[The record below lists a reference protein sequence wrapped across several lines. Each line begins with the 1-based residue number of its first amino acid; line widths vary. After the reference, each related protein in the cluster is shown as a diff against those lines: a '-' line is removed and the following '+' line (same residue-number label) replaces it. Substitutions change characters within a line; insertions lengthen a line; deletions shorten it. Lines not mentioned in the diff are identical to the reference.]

1 MREEYPWCKERSEP
15 IPSPGTYGRIQG
27 GEILKVLQKRM
38 SWIVVLLGLLFVT
51 GALGLKDDVEVRAV
65 QDQTYEKLQIFT
77 DVLKKL
83 KENYVEEVNTQ
94 DLIYG
99 AIKGMLETLDPHSS
113 FLPPDV
119 YKELQVET
127 KGSFGGLGIEITIR
141 DGILTIVSPIEDTP
155 AFEAG
160 LKAGDRIVMINDEPT
175 KDMTLFEAVKKMRGK
190 KGTKITL
197 KIVREGLE
205 EPLEVTMTR
214 AVIKIKSVKSELLDK
229 EFGYVRITQFQ
240 EDTDREL
247 KKALKRLKEECPSGL
262 KGLIL
267 DLRNNPGGLLDQAV
281 SVSDEFLDS
290 GKIVYT
296 DGRVKSQK
304 MEFYAHP
311 QQEHYDFPII
321 VLVNGGSASASEIVA
336 GALQD
341 HQRAV
346 ILGTQTFGKGS
357 VQTIIPLDDGSGLK
371 LTTAQYF
378 TPSGRVI
385 QAEGIKPDIVVS
397 NVIPEKNGKPIRFLR
412 EKDLKRHL
420 EMGESGGEEG
430 QGKDSDAIKEDGG
443 SEKEADGGDN
453 QLDHAL
459 DLLKSWNIFKQIEN
473 HGSSVAMES
482 SAR

>member
-1 MREEYPWCKERSEP
+1 LKAPQNKVPWIILFSLFFVV
-15 IPSPGTYGRIQG
+15 GT
-27 GEILKVLQKRM
+27 V
-38 SWIVVLLGLLFVT
+38 
-51 GALGLKDDVEVRAV
+51 GLKDNIEVRAV

-77 DVLKKL
+77 DVLKRL
-83 KENYVEEVNTQ
+83 KENYVEEVESD

-99 AIKGMLETLDPHSS
+99 AIKGMLETLDPHST
-113 FLPPDV
+113 FLPPDI

-127 KGSFGGLGIEITIR
+127 KGHFGGLGIEITIR
-141 DGILTIVSPIEDTP
+141 DRILTIVSPIEDTP
-155 AFEAG
+155 AFKAG
-160 LKAGDRIVMINDEPT
+160 LKAEDRIIKINDDPT

-190 KGTKITL
+190 KGTKITIT
-197 KIVREGLE
+197 IVREGLD
-205 EPLEVTMTR
+205 EPMDVTLTR
-214 AVIKIKSVKSELLDK
+214 AVIRIKSVKSKLLDD
-229 EFGYVRITQFQ
+229 EFGYVRLTQFQ
-240 EDTDREL
+240 EDTDRDLRKAMKEL
-247 KKALKRLKEECPSGL
+247 KEICQGEL

-267 DLRNNPGGLLDQAV
+267 DMRNNPGGLLDQAV
-281 SVSDEFLDS
+281 SVADEFLES

-311 QQEHYDFPII
+311 QKEQHDFPII

-385 QAEGIKPDIVVS
+385 QAEGIEPDITVS

-420 EMGESGGEEG
+420 EMGEKERDD
-430 QGKDSDAIKEDGG
+430 QGSDSDAGAGGPGSGKDQED
-443 SEKEADGGDN
+443 DN
-453 QLDHAL
+453 QLQRAL
-459 DLLKSWNIFKQIEN
+459 DLLKSWDIFKQIGN
-473 HGSSVAMES
+473 NTSSIAMES
-482 SAR
+482 PAR